1 LPRALARKIRSQYL
15 KDKILATNVKRD
27 YYEILGVS
35 RTATDQEIKSAYRKL
50 AMQYHPDRNPD
61 NPEAEEQF
69 KECSEAYAVLADGEK
84 RARYDRFGHAG
95 VSSNGGAAGF
105 DPSNFVDV
113 QDIFGD
119 IFNFGDIFGGG
130 RGGRR
135 SRAQRGA
142 DIREDVTLEFEEAVF
157 GVTKQVQIRRLEECD
172 QCHGSGAA
180 PGKAPIT
187 CTTCNGQGQVRY
199 QQGFFAIARTCS
211 TCEGSGKLIVDPC
224 SKCKGQGRVRRER
237 TVTVKVPAGVEDG
250 QRMLYSGEGEAGFAA
265 GPSGDL
271 YVVLHC
277 KEHEYFERDGRNLH
291 YVVPISVVQ
300 AALGTEIKVPTLE
313 GDHDL
318 KVPEGTQTGATFK
331 IKNKG
336 VPELNGRGRG
346 DLFVQVKVQTPTKLN
361 KRQRELLEE
370 LRQALAVEN
379 KPISKTLLSKM
390 REMFG

>member
-1 LPRALARKIRSQYL
+1 M
-15 KDKILATNVKRD
+15 
-27 YYEILGVS
+27 S
-35 RTATDQEIKSAYRKL
+35 RTASDQEIKSAYRKL

-69 KECSEAYAVLADGEK
+69 KACSEAYAVLADAEK

-95 VSSNGGAAGF
+95 VSGNGGAGF
-105 DPSNFVDV
+105 DPSAFTDF

-119 IFNFGDIFGGG
+119 LFNFGDIFGT

-142 DIREDVTLEFEEAVF
+142 DMREDITLEFKEAVF
-157 GVTKQVQIRRLEECD
+157 GVTRQVQIRRLEECEAC
-172 QCHGSGAA
+172 QGSGAA
-180 PGKAPIT
+180 PGRGPID
-187 CTTCNGQGQVRY
+187 CTTCGGRGQVRY
-199 QQGFFAIARTCS
+199 QQGFFAIARPCTTCQG
-211 TCEGSGKLIVDPC
+211 TGKLIVDPC
-224 SKCKGQGRVRRER
+224 PKCKGQGRVRRER

-250 QRMLYSGEGEAGFAA
+250 QRMLYAGEGEAGVYG

-277 KEHEYFERDGRNLH
+277 KEHEFFGRDGRDLH
-291 YVVPISVVQ
+291 CVVPVSVAQ
-300 AALGTEIKVPTLE
+300 AALGTEILVPTLE
-313 GDHDL
+313 GEHVL

-331 IKNKG
+331 TRGKG

-346 DLFVQVKVQTPTKLN
+346 DLYVQLKVQTPTRLS

-370 LRQALAVEN
+370 LQQTLSVEN
-379 KPISKTLLSKM
+379 KPVSRTLLGKM
-390 REMFG
+390 REIFN

>member
-1 LPRALARKIRSQYL
+1 M
-15 KDKILATNVKRD
+15 
-27 YYEILGVS
+27 S
-35 RTATDQEIKSAYRKL
+35 RTAGDQEIKSAYRKL
-50 AMQYHPDRNPD
+50 AMQYHPDRNPN

-69 KECSEAYAVLADGEK
+69 KECSEAYAVLADAEK

-95 VSSNGGAAGF
+95 VGGNGGVGF
-105 DPSNFVDV
+105 DPTQFTDF

-119 IFNFGDIFGGG
+119 IFGFADIFGGG

-142 DIREDVTLEFEEAVF
+142 DMREDITLEFEEAVF
-157 GVTKQVQIRRLEECD
+157 GATKQVQIRRLEECD
-172 QCHGSGAA
+172 QCKGSGAA

-187 CTTCNGQGQVRY
+187 CTTCGGQGQVRY
-199 QQGFFAIARTCS
+199 QQGFFAIARACS
-211 TCEGSGKLIVDPC
+211 TCGGTGKLIVDPC
-224 SKCKGQGRVRRER
+224 SQCKGHGRLRRER

-250 QRMLYSGEGEAGFAA
+250 QRMLYSGEGEAGVYG

-277 KEHEYFERDGRNLH
+277 KEHEFYERDGRNLH
-291 YVVPISVVQ
+291 CVVPLSVVQ
-300 AALGTEIKVPTLE
+300 AALGTEIVVPTLE
-313 GDHDL
+313 GEHTL

-331 IKNKG
+331 IKGKG
-336 VPELNGRGRG
+336 VPELNSRGRG
-346 DLFVQVKVQTPTKLN
+346 DLYVQVKVQTPTKLS

-370 LRQALAVEN
+370 LQQTLAVEN
-379 KPISKTLLSKM
+379 KPVSRTLLSKM